1 MNCAS
6 CNTANP
12 PQARFCIM
20 CGEQLRTA
28 GSRER
33 RRVSVV
39 FIDLTAFTTLT
50 LGFDPEELRD
60 LADEVLTV
68 VAGVIEDYD
77 GYVDAFRGDGLIALF
92 GAPRSHPDDPQ
103 RAVLAAAAG
112 LRAIETIGRAKG
124 YPLKGRAGVN
134 TGIVIAGAVGSGR
147 VRDYTVMGSTVNLA
161 ARLEAAA
168 IPGEV
173 WVGPDTFESSRHRL
187 VYELSPPVRL
197 AGFPNV
203 RHAYRL
209 VSTLEQHNVDPYA
222 HLEFVGRVREL
233 ELLEARFS
241 AVREDGRSRELRL
254 NGEPGS
260 GKTRLL
266 REVAKRLADK
276 GARTIWIT
284 GNSGES
290 DAFTQLS
297 RQLLSLEDGEES
309 RVRQQK
315 ALQALQGL
323 LPGESRQHELILA
336 SLGLFTPRAVSSST
350 LRGANQASSQADSKA
365 TSQAVSRAWS
375 TLLVATAAQAE
386 AGTLLA
392 VDSTSHDPQLLEL
405 LKLLPGAQAPL
416 LLIRTSRDRTV
427 IKSAVTEGAVT
438 DDYDA
443 LALEPLGLEASVALL
458 NQLANPILRVAT
470 ESLIFQVSGVPAYI
484 IELGRALSSTR
495 SGSFSGSLAS
505 LLQARLDLLTPA
517 ERQLL
522 SLAAVSGERTW
533 ERLLLDLSDG
543 SADDRLLRLLSENL
557 LVTEASSGI
566 PGMVAYRFQSELL
579 RHAVMRMIPFGDRP
593 LLHLRVAGWL
603 EQHAPLALSELI
615 GFHFA
620 EGGSPESAYP
630 HYLAAGDLAA
640 GDLAASHGDSRYQIL
655 FEMLL
660 GLELPAGM
668 LAQGK
673 LAYAQAAL
681 AMGEPERA
689 ETQLDEGDA
698 FIDDAN
704 PDLQVELREVQR
716 SLRADLQA
724 LRSRASQKWA

>member
-6 CNTANP
+6 CGAANP
-12 PQARFCIM
+12 PQSRFCAM
-20 CGEQLRTA
+20 CGEQLRPS

-173 WVGPDTFESSRHRL
+173 WVGPETFESTRHRL
-187 VYELSPPVRL
+187 VYQTSPPVRL

-209 VSTLEQHNVDPYA
+209 VSTLEQYDVDPYG
-222 HLEFVGRVREL
+222 HLEFVGRTKEL
-233 ELLEARFS
+233 ATLEERFRRAHKS
-241 AVREDGRSRELRL
+241 GRSHEVLL
-254 NGEPGS
+254 LGEAGS

-266 REVAKRLADK
+266 REFSRSLARE
-276 GARTIWIT
+276 GVQSLWIVGT
-284 GNSGES
+284 PTEGYSWN
-290 DAFTQLS
+290 QLA
-297 RQLLSLEDGEES
+297 RQLFGLQDGEET
-309 RVRQQK
+309 RVR
-315 ALQALQGL
+315 LQRVSHGLQSL
-323 LPGESRQHELILA
+323 LPDDAPSHRLMLA
-336 SLGLFTPRAVSSST
+336 SLGLSGEPVR
-350 LRGANQASSQADSKA
+350 QAARSGSPDPV
-365 TSQAVSRAWS
+365 TRAWRDAV
-375 TLLVATAAQAE
+375 VAAARRSP
-386 AGTLLA
+386 GGLLLA
-392 VDSTSHDPQLLEL
+392 VDSNSHDPQLQRL
-405 LKLLPGAQAPL
+405 LSLLAEAEAPL
-416 LLIRTSRDRTV
+416 VLVRTGRDRN
-427 IKSAVTEGAVT
+427 SPAGA
-438 DDYDA
+438 DA
-443 LALEPLGLEASVALL
+443 LPLEPLDLEASVALL
-458 NQLANPILRVAT
+458 NQLANPILKVAV

-505 LLQARLDLLTPA
+505 LLQARLDLLAPS
-517 ERQLL
+517 ERQMLA
-522 SLAAVSGERTW
+522 LAALTGERTW
-533 ERLLLDLSDG
+533 ERLLVDVSE
-543 SADDRLLRLLSENL
+543 SAGDAELQRLLKENL
-557 LVTEASSGI
+557 LVTEASSAL
-566 PGMVAYRFQSELL
+566 PGQVAYRFQSELL
-579 RHAVMRMIPFGDRP
+579 RHAVLRMIPFGDRP
-593 LLHLRVAGWL
+593 LLHLKIATWL
-603 EQHAPLALSELI
+603 EQHAPLALSETI
-615 GFHFA
+615 GHHFR
-620 EGGSPESAYP
+620 EGGTPEAAYP
-630 HYLAAGDLAA
+630 HYLAAA
-640 GDLAASHGDSRYQIL
+640 DLAASLHDPRAETL
-655 FEMLL
+655 FDALL
-660 GLELPAGM
+660 DLELPAELM
-668 LAQGK
+668 AQGL

-681 AMGEPERA
+681 SMGRLEHSARQLDAADRWMERA
-689 ETQLDEGDA
+689 DPTLRDDLRDA
-698 FIDDAN
+698 RN
-704 PDLQVELREVQR
+704 R
-716 SLRADLQA
+716 
-724 LRSRASQKWA
+724 LRSDLAESLGEQQAT